1 MNLTGFSL
9 NNSRFVMLLVGL
21 LMITGIIMFTNFPS
35 KEDPAVTIRDA
46 VVTTYYPGMSPRRM
60 EDLITRKVE
69 EYIRQI
75 PEVEDIYLVKSSTGM
90 SIVYAKVYDNFFD
103 MQPIWQ
109 DLRNKMDDVKTE
121 LPEGTIGP
129 FVNDE
134 FGDVSVVL
142 VALTAKG
149 FSMADMRDVA
159 RDIQDDFYTLEGIR
173 KVTLHGV
180 QEERVFLEITNAR
193 LAQYGLS
200 PRELSRT
207 LMEQNI
213 ILPGG
218 SIDTGAVEMVVE
230 PSGNFRSVED
240 IENVVIK
247 LPKSKE
253 VVYLKDIATVK
264 RAYIDPP
271 QNKAYFNGSPTI
283 ILAVE
288 QMEEGVNVLDFSPR
302 VKQRM
307 EEWQNRLPIGYK
319 LDIAHYQ
326 ADLVADSVNGVTMN
340 LLQTLATVLAVV
352 MLFLGWRTGLIVG
365 SVVPLTMIISLVV
378 MRVLG
383 LELHRITL
391 ATMIIS
397 LGLLV
402 DNGIVIAEEIG
413 RRMLEGE
420 DRKDA
425 AINAGKTLALPLL
438 TSSLTT
444 ILAFVPLGIAPNVTG
459 EYLSSMAKVMA
470 ITLLISWV
478 LANCVTPLMCY
489 WFLKPTPLTEE
500 EIKAQYE
507 SPMYLKYKAF
517 LTFILR
523 RRVIFLGAVAA
534 LMVGAILLMGIV
546 RKQFMPDAER
556 NQFMVYLD
564 VPAGYGSNAT
574 DHMVSRFLEWLHDK
588 EANPEVESSL
598 TYVGYGGPRFF
609 QTFGPRAAAANIS
622 YLLVTTKD
630 FESVPAAINK
640 TREYINENFPEA
652 NGRVKK
658 FWLGANETGLVEVRI
673 SGNQH
678 DVIFELGQRVMAALR
693 DIPGT
698 TDIFNDWENRV
709 TKILAEVDQ
718 PRARRAGVSSE
729 EIADSLNTFFSGTPI
744 TDYREEDKVIPV
756 MFRAEGVERQT
767 MDRLRTVEVYS
778 SANNVNVP
786 LMQVADLKGV
796 TEYSLVRRRNLLP
809 TVIIEAKHSWLQAAE
824 LEKALQPALDEIM
837 KDLPPGHFWEFGG
850 ETENSTKAQT
860 ALAIFLPHALGAMF
874 LLMVWQFNS
883 YAKPVIIFITIPLV
897 LIGAAPGML
906 ITGAFFGFMAILG
919 FLSLAGIII
928 NNAIVLLDSM
938 QNEIDAGA
946 APYDAVMI
954 ASLTRFKPVI
964 MTTATTILG
973 LLSLM
978 LPPDPMFFA
987 MAIVISFGLAAGTVL
1002 TLALVPVLY
1011 TLFFKVEIPGGR
1023 NGGAS
1028 LLTPDV

>member
-21 LMITGIIMFTNFPS
+21 LAITGIAMYTNFPS
-35 KEDPAVTIRDA
+35 KEDAVVTIRDA
-46 VVTTYYPGMSPRRM
+46 VVTTYFPGMSPRRM
-60 EDLITRKVE
+60 EDLISRKVE

-75 PEVEDIYLVKSSTGM
+75 PEVEDIYDVKSTTGM
-90 SIVYAKVYDNFFD
+90 SIIYVKVWDNFFD

-109 DLRNKMDDVKTE
+109 DLRNKMDDVKAE

-129 FVNDE
+129 FVDDE

-159 RDIQDDFYTLEGIR
+159 RDVRDDFYTLEGIR

-200 PRELSRT
+200 PRELSQT

-218 SIDTGAVEMVVE
+218 AIDTGAVEMVVE

-247 LPKSKE
+247 LPKSKD
-253 VVYLKDIATVK
+253 VAYLKDIATVK

-271 QNKAYFNGSPTI
+271 QNKAYFNGSPAI

-288 QMEEGVNVLDFSPR
+288 QMEQGVNVLDFSPK
-302 VKQRM
+302 VKQRV
-307 EEWQNRLPIGYK
+307 EEWQNRLPLGYK
-319 LDIAHYQ
+319 LNIAHYQ
-326 ADLVADSVNGVTMN
+326 AQYVADAVNGVAMN
-340 LLQTLATVLAVV
+340 LLQTLVTVLIVV

-365 SVVPLTMIISLVV
+365 SVVPLTMVISLVV
-378 MRVLG
+378 MRVMN

-413 RRMLEGE
+413 RRMNEGE
-420 DRKDA
+420 GRKDA

-444 ILAFVPLGIAPNVTG
+444 ILAFVPLALAPNVTG
-459 EYLSSMAKVMA
+459 EYLSSMAKVIA
-470 ITLLISWV
+470 ITLLTSWV

-489 WFLKPTPLTEE
+489 WFLKPAKLTAE

-507 SPMYLKYKAF
+507 RPMYKRYKGF
-517 LTFILR
+517 LTFVLR
-523 RRVIFLGAVAA
+523 RRVLFLAVVAA
-534 LMVGAILLMGIV
+534 MMVGAIVLMGSV

-556 NQFMVYLD
+556 DQFMVYLD

-574 DHMVSRFLEWLHDK
+574 DHTVQRVLEWLHDK
-588 EANPEVESSL
+588 EANPEVEASL
-598 TYVGYGGPRFF
+598 AYVGYGGPRFF
-609 QTFGPRAAAANIS
+609 QTFGPRAAASNIS

-630 FESVPAAINK
+630 FESILPAIDK
-640 TREYINENFPEA
+640 TREYISEHFPEA
-652 NGRVKK
+652 YGRVKK

-673 SGNQH
+673 SGTQH
-678 DVIFELGQRVMAALR
+678 DVIYELGERVMAALR

-709 TKILAEVDQ
+709 TKIVVDVDQ
-718 PRARRAGVSSE
+718 PRARRANVSSE

-744 TDYREEDKVIPV
+744 TDYREGDKVIPV
-756 MFRAEGVERQT
+756 MFRAEGTERKT
-767 MDRLRTVEVYS
+767 MDRLRTVDVYS

-786 LMQVADLKGV
+786 LMQVAELKGV
-796 TEYSLVRRRNLLP
+796 TEYSLIMRRNLLP
-809 TVIIEAKHSWLQAAE
+809 TVSVEAKHAWLQAAE
-824 LEKALQPALDEIM
+824 VEEALKPALNEIM

-850 ETENSTKAQT
+850 ESENSAKAQK
-860 ALAIFLPHALGAMF
+860 ALSIFLPHALGAMF

-883 YAKPVIIFITIPLV
+883 YAKPAIIFITIPLV

-906 ITGAFFGFMAILG
+906 ITGAFFGFMGILG

-928 NNAIVLLDSM
+928 NNAIVLIESM

-946 APYDAVMI
+946 KPYDAVMT

-978 LPPDPMFFA
+978 IPPDPLFFA
-987 MAIVISFGLAAGTVL
+987 MGIVISFGLAAGTVL
-1002 TLALVPVLY
+1002 TLAVVPVLY
-1011 TLFFKVEIPGGR
+1011 TQFFKVKIPK
-1023 NGGAS
+1023 
-1028 LLTPDV
+1028 

>member
-1 MNLTGFSL
+1 
-9 NNSRFVMLLVGL
+9 
-21 LMITGIIMFTNFPS
+21 
-35 KEDPAVTIRDA
+35 
-46 VVTTYYPGMSPRRM
+46 
-60 EDLITRKVE
+60 
-69 EYIRQI
+69 
-75 PEVEDIYLVKSSTGM
+75 VEDIYDVKSTTGM
-90 SIVYAKVYDNFFD
+90 SIIYVKVWDSFFD
-103 MQPIWQ
+103 MKPIWQ
-109 DLRNKMDDVKTE
+109 DLRNKMDDVKAE

-134 FGDVSVVL
+134 FGDVAVAL

-159 RDIQDDFYTLEGIR
+159 RDIRDDFYTLDGIR

-200 PRELSRT
+200 PRELGQI

-247 LPKSKE
+247 LPQSKE
-253 VVYLKDIATVK
+253 VAYLKDIATVK

-271 QNKAYFNGSPTI
+271 QNKAYFNGSPAI
-283 ILAVE
+283 ILSVE
-288 QMEEGVNVLDFSPR
+288 QMEKGVNVLDFSPR
-302 VKQRM
+302 VKHRV

-326 ADLVADSVNGVTMN
+326 ADYVADSVNGVAMN
-340 LLQTLATVLAVV
+340 LLQTLATVLVVV
-352 MLFLGWRTGLIVG
+352 MLFLGC
-365 SVVPLTMIISLVV
+365 
-378 MRVLG
+378 
-383 LELHRITL
+383 RITL

-444 ILAFVPLGIAPNVTG
+444 IIAFVPLAVAPNVTG
-459 EYLSSMAKVMA
+459 EYLSSMAKVIA
-470 ITLLISWV
+470 ITLLTSWV

-507 SPMYLKYKAF
+507 SPMYLKYKKF
-517 LTFILR
+517 LTFVLQ
-523 RRVIFLGAVAA
+523 RRVLFLGAVAA

-564 VPAGYGSNAT
+564 VPAGYGSNAM
-574 DHMVSRFLEWLHDK
+574 DHTMLRFLEWLHDK

-598 TYVGYGGPRFF
+598 AYVGYGGPRFF
-609 QTFGPRAAAANIS
+609 QTFGPRTAAANIS
-622 YLLVTTKD
+622 YLLVSTKD
-630 FESVPAAINK
+630 FESVPSAIDR
-640 TREYINENFPEA
+640 TREYISENFSEA

-673 SGNQH
+673 SGPRH
-678 DVIFELGQRVMAALR
+678 DVIYETGQRVMAALR

-709 TKILAEVDQ
+709 TKILAVVDQ
-718 PRARRAGVSSE
+718 PRARRAGVSSQ

-744 TDYREEDKVIPV
+744 TDYREGDKVIPV

-767 MDRLRTVEVYS
+767 MDRLRTVDVYS

-796 TEYSLVRRRNLLP
+796 TEYSLIMRRNLLP
-809 TVIIEAKHSWLQAAE
+809 TVTVEAKHAWLQA
-824 LEKALQPALDEIM
+824 LEVEEVLKPALGEIM

-850 ETENSTKAQT
+850 ESENSTKAQK
-860 ALAIFLPHALGAMF
+860 ALAMFLPHALAAMF

-946 APYDAVMI
+946 EPAP
-954 ASLTRFKPVI
+954 T
-964 MTTATTILG
+964 G
-973 LLSLM
+973 
-978 LPPDPMFFA
+978 
-987 MAIVISFGLAAGTVL
+987 
-1002 TLALVPVLY
+1002 
-1011 TLFFKVEIPGGR
+1011 
-1023 NGGAS
+1023 
-1028 LLTPDV
+1028 PDVFCHGYCDQLRPGRRNRADPGAGAGALYAVFQGENSGRKKWGGFTSDS